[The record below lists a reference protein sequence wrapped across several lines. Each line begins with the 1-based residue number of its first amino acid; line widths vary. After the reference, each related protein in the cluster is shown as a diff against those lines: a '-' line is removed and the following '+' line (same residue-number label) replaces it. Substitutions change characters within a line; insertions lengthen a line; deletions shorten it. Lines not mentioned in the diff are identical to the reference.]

1 MDYRLP
7 KKERLHS
14 KKLIKELFDKGSSFF
29 LYPFKIIYLPI
40 EGEAETNQV
49 LFSVSKRKIRKAVHR
64 NYLKRRIKEAYRLNK
79 SLLIDGKN
87 NKKLIAFVYVAPD
100 LEDFHKIQS
109 KVQKVLN
116 RLADRQ
122 EANRNND
129 EKKK

>member
-14 KKLIKELFDKGSSFF
+14 QKLIKELFDKGSSFF
-29 LYPFKIIYLPI
+29 LYPFKVIYLPL
-40 EGEAETNQV
+40 EGEEEANQV

-64 NYLKRRIKEAYRLNK
+64 NYLKRRMKEAYRLNK
-79 SLLIDGKN
+79 SILINGKN
-87 NKKLIAFVYVAPD
+87 NKKLIAFVYVAPG
-100 LEDFHKIQS
+100 LEEFHKIQS

-122 EANRNND
+122 GANRND
-129 EKKK
+129 DEEKK